1 MARNYAALPHEY
13 LEELDALNDA
23 EFGRLTRALLAYS
36 MTGEPIALCGNER
49 FYAKRVMAQEDR
61 FKASYEELMAARSRA
76 GKASAAKRTALNSA
90 QQCSTDGNTSN
101 KTETET
107 ETKTETE
114 TETKTK
120 TETKTDC
127 RENAATAAQKSAA
140 AVPSVAEVQDYC
152 EKFGY
157 RVDADEFVSVYSEA
171 GWTYRGEPIRDWRA
185 LVRGWARIKAKDE
198 AEEGDIFD

>member
-76 GKASAAKRTALNSA
+76 GKASAAKRTALNGV
-90 QQCSTDGNTSN
+90 QQCSTDGSTSN

-107 ETKTETE
+107 D
-114 TETKTK
+114 

-157 RVDADEFVSVYSEA
+157 HVDADEFVSVYSEA